1 MQLVVFD
8 FDGTLSEGEMIVEL
22 ATEVGHRSQISEITE
37 KGMRGEISFGESLN
51 LRTDLLKGLSKE
63 DAGRVYQNTYLRP
76 GMGELLENLKE
87 KNIKIAI
94 ITGGFLEGVEGALEN
109 SDTSVDWI
117 VANDLMV
124 EKGHLT
130 GEVRG
135 EFIHKSK
142 REALDKICTMAKIPI
157 EEVVAIGDGAN
168 DIPMLEM
175 AGFAIGFGPKGIVK
189 QYCDVVVSSV
199 GELGDLLTEKNIL

>member
-109 SDTSVDWI
+109 SDTSVDCI
-117 VANDLMV
+117 VANDLLV

-157 EEVVAIGDGAN
+157 EEVGAIGDGAN

-175 AGFAIGFGPKGIVK
+175 AGFAIGFRPKGIVK

-199 GELGDLLTEKNIL
+199 GELRDLLTEKNIL

>member
-1 MQLVVFD
+1 VQLVVFD

-37 KGMRGEISFGESLN
+37 KGMWGEISFGESLN

-199 GELGDLLTEKNIL
+199 GELRDLLTEKNIL